1 MEKES
6 QGLSPETSREEK
18 FLHAKQKVKAWES
31 EYFSMNG
38 CRPDKDALTS
48 APQDIRKAY
57 KVYCYYR
64 KTLDG
69 SRNSCSMPSDKNEN
83 SIPGTKCDVE
93 ISQNT
98 PSSNGI
104 EALAVNGQ
112 DESCVKDSGH
122 APHPIPCEESC
133 ANPSLNEKPKISV
146 WGKHLNKVESNVEV
160 PKIKEDSL
168 YSKMAEK
175 LRASGSVKVRTS
187 LKKLTPGNRFKKSS
201 LTASPASKECCE
213 SGPSALDLNS
223 VDKENYIRN
232 SPEQSSNNSND
243 APFPDCS
250 TVGDLLQEDVQSPA
264 SRLFVSL
271 DNCER
276 HSNVHSEVS
285 GFESKLNSLS
295 YEDSSVSANST
306 NSNAA
311 GSYDLD
317 STPKIPFRVQKSQSI
332 GKSVSQ
338 SLSTL
343 SASIISEE
351 PLERNIKKRSSLNRG
366 WLARCIGSDADL
378 KFDPSEYSETDD
390 SWKMKLTDCEWND
403 DVRESDHN
411 GIQEENSHLS
421 HPKAIKKDRNKI
433 VSGVN
438 ISGSKEKDYCT
449 QESSERDL
457 QIESK
462 QDDEYFDEEKV
473 VGNEN
478 NRQKSLKSAKSGKG
492 RKRSVGRQK
501 NNAIARTTNFNYSD
515 DEDCENLSSESDYA
529 GGSEESVTSE
539 NDELC
544 SLDEFDGNMD
554 GEQEATQIVPRRG
567 RSQTRKTRN
576 TIVEYDEL
584 NDNDG
589 EISVKRRREEDLEE
603 LEQSG
608 KIKSSWP
615 PPKRV
620 RKARKPSAKTAN
632 SRKKVEN
639 IKYAAIPVVQPE
651 DCESKPIKVQRT
663 KQRRKA
669 PCSGVSNSTQVT
681 RNKKNSDVSRDV
693 KLDCSSKAGVPSSLP
708 ETKAS
713 RPRRAVQRK
722 VTTELNNDGDEVKN
736 MEANKETSHFENE
749 ESVDIK
755 DYDELEDIESGGKK
769 NKAKT
774 YLNTEERFRQK
785 VLSGS
790 ANKNYVRINLK
801 KKVFVRGK
809 KHLNLKKYKHKEWKK
824 KKLMNSAEEGDE
836 VSKKSLTC
844 FKCGDFGHWA
854 KNCIGK
860 KGDNLMPIEEYDE
873 NESTFLSLED
883 AAALARGVK
892 PTSVSVGK
900 LHNSEQREVIENPV
914 DESSIDSNV
923 EVIKSATE
931 SLSFQENTKVP
942 SPITTARDVCDGEK
956 SKQNPSNKTA
966 DDEFPNDEFDGLFC
980 SVKETCVDNSIPSSS
995 QVYASAAPSGFNTSD
1010 RPSGFKTSDRPSGF
1024 NTSDRPTLDPLYE
1037 LKNGDVL
1044 PTTTEVFE
1052 ALKLF
1057 GYTSFRTGQENAI
1070 MRILSGM
1077 STLLVLSTGSGK
1089 SLCYQLP
1096 AYLYAKRSNCVT
1108 LCISPLVSLMED
1120 QVTGLPRFLRAV
1132 CLHANQNN
1140 SQRTS
1145 AINAIQAGN
1154 AQIILVSPEAIV
1166 GTQSG
1171 GILGTLLK
1179 DLPPVAF
1186 ACLDEAHC
1194 VSEWSHN
1201 FRPSYLR
1208 VCQVLRERL
1217 GVRTILGLTATARHA
1232 TAYSIAEHL
1241 EIKDFDNGIIR
1252 GASVPSNLLLS
1263 VSRDEVREQA
1273 LIALL
1278 QGDRFSSCYSI
1289 IIYCT
1294 RRDECERVA
1303 TLIRTQL
1310 MQPSKIDVKKNM
1322 KRVRALSYDA
1332 EAYHAGLS
1340 SYRRQ
1345 QVQKQFMSGKLR
1357 IVVATVAF
1365 GMGIDKPDVRGIIHF
1380 NMPKNIESYVQEIG
1394 RAGRDGEVAH
1404 CHLFLDARDGRDIQE
1419 LKRHIYANSL
1429 DRGIV
1434 RKLLDQVFKP
1444 CSCQN
1449 SKHLNNSEE
1458 SPRKKE
1464 CDTSP
1469 PQILPSTPCGQISS
1483 TPSELLSSTPSGHS
1497 PKDANTSEEIFPVFE
1512 SSCCP
1517 KHEVALSIDDL
1528 VQKLDLPEENLET
1541 MLCYL
1546 ELHWGNLVK
1555 LSSRVYA
1562 NCTVACY
1569 GGPRQL
1575 VAVSR
1580 RCPPLAV
1587 AVALE
1592 CEKGINMDK
1601 SNRISFPVVEVSSRM
1616 GWDSK
1621 IVKRE
1626 LKALE
1631 WNTQNLPGGGKV
1643 KRSGVSVEFSDLSFH
1658 IESRG
1663 DLSDDERDQLLDAM
1677 FRRIQLREKE
1687 QLRNLHYIYQLLQ
1700 SVSHKTILLCCDD
1713 VDMERCLKLREEL
1726 SRYFAKEGKVLSDV
1740 RVEEQVYLRPD
1751 MERQIC
1757 SSVRNVLSTH
1767 VDHRWT
1773 GRAMA
1778 RVFHGISSPNFPAEV
1793 WGRVRNIWR
1802 LYLNVDF
1809 NLLVKVITQEIL
1821 RCK

>member
-6 QGLSPETSREEK
+6 QGISPETSREEK
-18 FLHAKQKVKAWES
+18 FLRAKQKVKAWES
-31 EYFSMNG
+31 EYFAING

-48 APQDIRKAY
+48 APHDIRTAY

-69 SRNSCSMPSDKNEN
+69 SRNSSSVPCEKNEN
-83 SIPGTKCDVE
+83 SISRTKCDVE
-93 ISQNT
+93 TSQNT
-98 PSSNGI
+98 PPSDGLETLS
-104 EALAVNGQ
+104 VNGK

-122 APHPIPCEESC
+122 APHPIPFGESC
-133 ANPSLNEKPKISV
+133 ANPSLDEKPKISV
-146 WGKHLNKVESNVEV
+146 WGKHLNKVESNVDV

-201 LTASPASKECCE
+201 LTVSPASKECSE
-213 SGPSALDLNS
+213 SEPSALDDLNS
-223 VDKENYIRN
+223 VDKENFIRN
-232 SPEQSSNNSND
+232 SLEQSSNNSND

-250 TVGDLLQEDVQSPA
+250 TVVDTLQEDVQSPV

-276 HSNVHSEVS
+276 QSSLHSEVS
-285 GFESKLNSLS
+285 GNESKLNSLC
-295 YEDSSVSANST
+295 YEDSSIPANST
-306 NSNAA
+306 KSNAA
-311 GSYDLD
+311 VSYDLD
-317 STPKIPFRVQKSQSI
+317 STPKIPFRVQKSQSV

-343 SASIISEE
+343 SASIMSEE
-351 PLERNIKKRSSLNRG
+351 PLETNIKKRSSLNRG

-378 KFDPSEYSETDD
+378 KLDPSEYSETDD

-403 DVRESDHN
+403 DVRENDPN
-411 GIQEENSHLS
+411 GIQEENSLFA
-421 HPKAIKKDRNKI
+421 HPEAIEKDRNKM

-438 ISGSKEKDYCT
+438 INGGEENNYCT
-449 QESSERDL
+449 QESNECDL

-462 QDDEYFDEEKV
+462 QDDDDYFDEEQV

-478 NRQKSLKSAKSGKG
+478 NRQKSLKSAKSGRG
-492 RKRSVGRQK
+492 RKRGIGRQK
-501 NNAIARTTNFNYSD
+501 KSTIIRRRTNLKYSD
-515 DEDCENLSSESDYA
+515 DEDCENQSSESDYA
-529 GGSEESVTSE
+529 EGSEEFVTSE

-544 SLDEFDGNMD
+544 SLDEFDGNMEE
-554 GEQEATQIVPRRG
+554 EQEATQIVPRRG
-567 RSQTRKTRN
+567 RLPTRKTRN
-576 TIVEYDEL
+576 STVEYDES

-589 EISVKRRREEDLEE
+589 EISIKRRREEDLEE

-620 RKARKPSAKTAN
+620 RKARKPSAKTVN
-632 SRKKVEN
+632 SRKKVEK

-651 DCESKPIKVQRT
+651 DCESKPTKVQRT
-663 KQRRKA
+663 RQRRKV
-669 PCSGVSNSTQVT
+669 PCSGVSNSIQIT
-681 RNKKNSDVSRDV
+681 RNKKRSDVSGDV
-693 KLDCSSKAGVPSSLP
+693 KLDHSSKAGVPSSLP

-713 RPRRAVQRK
+713 RPRRTVQRK
-722 VTTELNNDGDEVKN
+722 VTTELNDGGDEVKN

-749 ESVDIK
+749 GAVDIK
-755 DYDELEDIESGGKK
+755 DYDELDDIESGGNKS
-769 NKAKT
+769 KAKT
-774 YLNTEERFRQK
+774 YLSTEERFRQK

-801 KKVFVRGK
+801 KKTFVRGK

-824 KKLMNSAEEGDE
+824 KQLMKNAEGGDE

-860 KGDNLMPIEEYDE
+860 KGDSLMPIEEYDE

-883 AAALARGVK
+883 AAALARGIK
-892 PTSVSVGK
+892 PSSVSAAK
-900 LHNSEQREVIENPV
+900 LLDSEQQEVKENPV
-914 DESSIDSNV
+914 DESSIYSNV
-923 EVIKSATE
+923 EAIKSTADG
-931 SLSFQENTKVP
+931 LSFQENTKVS
-942 SPITTARDVCDGEK
+942 SPNTTVGNVCDGEK
-956 SKQNPSNKTA
+956 NKQNPCNKTTV
-966 DDEFPNDEFDGLFC
+966 DDFPSDEFDGLFHN
-980 SVKETCVDNSIPSSS
+980 VKETCVDNSVPSSS
-995 QVYASAAPSGFNTSD
+995 QIYASATPSGFS
-1010 RPSGFKTSDRPSGF
+1010 
-1024 NTSDRPTLDPLYE
+1024 TSDRPTLDPLYE
-1037 LKNGDVL
+1037 LENGDVI
-1044 PTTTEVFE
+1044 PTTTEVYE

-1057 GYTSFRTGQENAI
+1057 GHTSFRTGQEDAI

-1096 AYLYAKRSNCVT
+1096 AYLYARRSNCVT

-1132 CLHANQNN
+1132 CLHANQNS
-1140 SQRTS
+1140 SQRTV
-1145 AINAIQAGN
+1145 AVNAIQSGN
-1154 AQIILVSPEAIV
+1154 AHIILVSPEAIV

-1241 EIKDFDNGIIR
+1241 EVKDFEKGIIR

-1310 MQPSKIDVKKNM
+1310 MEPSKIDVKKNM
-1322 KRVRALSYDA
+1322 KRARGLSFDA

-1340 SYRRQ
+1340 AYRRQ

-1394 RAGRDGEVAH
+1394 RAGRDGDVAH

-1458 SPRKKE
+1458 SPCKKE

-1469 PQILPSTPCGQISS
+1469 PQCLPSTPSGQLSFTPRGQPLITPGELPSS
-1483 TPSELLSSTPSGHS
+1483 TPNEHS
-1497 PKDANTSEEIFPVFE
+1497 PKDANVSEEIFPVFE
-1512 SSCCP
+1512 SSSCP

-1555 LSSRVYA
+1555 LNSRVYA

-1587 AVALE
+1587 AIALE

-1601 SNRISFPVVEVSSRM
+1601 SNRISFPVVEVASRM

-1631 WNTQNLPGGGKV
+1631 WNTQNLAGGGKV

-1713 VDMERCLKLREEL
+1713 VDMERCLRLREEL

-1793 WGRVRNIWR
+1793 WGRVRHIWR

-1809 NLLVKVITQEIL
+1809 NLLVKIITQEIL